1 MHIMYTMYFLCI
13 QCIQCISYVH
23 NVSCSDRYIL
33 VTIIH
38 LMFVIVVVV
47 RRCLFSFHPGLVFL
61 AISCTFCLSCAAALL
76 ILHVADRT
84 VLIELMIFWLF
95 V

>member
-1 MHIMYTMYFLCI
+1 
-13 QCIQCISYVH
+13 
-23 NVSCSDRYIL
+23 
-33 VTIIH
+33 
-38 LMFVIVVVV
+38 MFVIVVVV